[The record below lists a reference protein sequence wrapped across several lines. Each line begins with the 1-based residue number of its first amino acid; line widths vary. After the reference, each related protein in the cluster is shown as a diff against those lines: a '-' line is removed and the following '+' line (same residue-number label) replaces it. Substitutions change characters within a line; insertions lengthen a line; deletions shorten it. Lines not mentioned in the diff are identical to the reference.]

1 MIKAEARLGA
11 DDEEIERVGYA
22 GFKTYP
28 PPRSKAGEHDF
39 GATPAQDKSAGQQN
53 QSERGRPGEK
63 LAPFEKQ
70 PTQRDECGAAAGLAG
85 NQSSEMAISFHP
97 GREKAGQQP
106 LLPGR
111 ADDAGCCD
119 RSSEPLVPGRA

>member
-22 GFKTYP
+22 GFKTHP
-28 PPRSKAGEHDF
+28 PPRSEAGERDL
-39 GATPAQDKSAGQQN
+39 GATPAQEKSAGQQN
-53 QSERGRPGEK
+53 QSERGRVEEK
-63 LAPFEKQ
+63 LAPLKKQ
-70 PTQRDECGAAAGLAG
+70 PTQRHECGAAAGLAG
-85 NQSSEMAISFHP
+85 NQSSEMAISLHP

-111 ADDAGCCD
+111 ANDPGC
-119 RSSEPLVPGRA
+119 